1 MKIFSFLIIL
11 FFAFGCG
18 QFDFKPGSKQLS
30 ASLQDTTIV
39 DTVGR
44 TSPKPTTNPTPKQE
58 PAVIQKST
66 HSTNCGCSKYK
77 KSECEIRSTCTWIK
91 GVGCRCN

>member
-1 MKIFSFLIIL
+1 MKILSLLIIL
-11 FFAFGCG
+11 FFTFGCG
-18 QFDFKPGSKQLS
+18 QIDFKSNSKQLS

-39 DTVGR
+39 DTVGK
-44 TSPKPTTNPTPKQE
+44 TVPKAAPKQE
-58 PAVIQKST
+58 PSVIHKST